1 MSENIS
7 EQAQILSPVIDP
19 SFCGFSKARVK
30 AMVKEAIVFSLT
42 GSAALATY
50 PNPFL
55 WVPCAT
61 ACVGSIAKYIIF
73 ERNEKTLAFHQ
84 AKRDFKKREKNGYES
99 MGKYGEKATEKQ
111 VLDHIP
117 WKDIDEKTGLSTF
130 AHPNSKEYFGQHGF
144 TAIAIAPPEVDRATM
159 NENFRRAFRALARIK
174 GSWQK
179 VIMMT
184 GIDPKFILN
193 DIDEL
198 LKQPKLTP
206 VRKAELLSMKKKFSQ
221 KTGIVDRTY
230 LIYIGLPYT
239 AFDDV
244 AQKNMNRIVNGYFK
258 ILGKR
263 KVKTVIIREHG
274 DMIDIYQGMLTG
286 KKLYGVV

>member
-1 MSENIS
+1 MSENVD
-7 EQAQILSPVIDP
+7 QAQILSPVFDP

-30 AMVKEAIVFSLT
+30 AMVKEAVVFSLT

-50 PNPFL
+50 PNPWL
-55 WVPCAT
+55 CVPCAL
-61 ACVGSIAKYIIF
+61 ACAGSVLKYMIF
-73 ERNEKTLAFHQ
+73 ERDEKTLAFHQ
-84 AKRDFKKREKNGYES
+84 AKKDFKKREKQGYES
-99 MGKYGEKATEKQ
+99 IWKYSEKTTEKQ

-117 WKDIDEKTGLSTF
+117 WKHINEETGLSTF
-130 AHPNSKEYFGQHGF
+130 NHPNSKEYHGRHGF
-144 TAIAIAPPEVDRATM
+144 TAIAIAPPEVDRTVM
-159 NENFRRAFRALARIK
+159 NENFRRAFRALARVK

-239 AFDDV
+239 TFDEV

-258 ILGKR
+258 ILSKR
-263 KVKTVIIREHG
+263 KVKTVVIKEHG